1 MAEVLQANLRQD
13 LGTARSRQLRRGGR
27 IPAILYGHGEQ
38 NVCLSVPADQLAAAL
53 RHGSKLVQLQG
64 DVVDSALIKEVQ
76 WDVFGAEV
84 LHLDLTRVS
93 ASERVEV
100 TVGIE
105 LRGAAPGV
113 QAGGQLLHAAHEV
126 RIRCKAASI
135 PERIEFKI
143 NDLQLGQTL
152 TLADLRLPDE
162 VELMDDPAA
171 ILVQCVTPQ
180 AELEE
185 GLPAGGE
192 VSEPEVIG
200 RKAEQEDEG

>member
-13 LGTARSRQLRRGGR
+13 LGTARSRQLRRGGL

-38 NVCLSVPADQLAAAL
+38 NVCLSVPADQVAAAL

-100 TVGIE
+100 TVAIE
-105 LRGAAPGV
+105 LRGSAPGV
-113 QAGGQLLHAAHEV
+113 QAGGQLQHAAHEV
-126 RIRCKAASI
+126 RIRCQAASI
-135 PERIEFKI
+135 PERIEVKI

-162 VELMDDPAA
+162 VELVDDPAA

-185 GLPAGGE
+185 GLLAGGE

-200 RKAEQEDEG
+200 RKAGQEDED